1 MPDPS
6 RLLTDHEHSQ
16 LYIGQL
22 AALTGATRKA
32 IRHYEVVGLLP
43 PPTRRGS
50 YRVYTGRDVLMVYVT
65 HRKPRS
71 ENKYR

>member
-16 LYIGQL
+16 LYIGQF

-32 IRHYEVVGLLP
+32 IRL
-43 PPTRRGS
+43 RRAFDERYYG
-50 YRVYTGRDVLMVYVT
+50 YLGRSPVRHLAQGEAKMA
-65 HRKPRS
+65 RKRPH
-71 ENKYR
+71 